1 MTRTFACPEFSL
13 LSQFLDGDLKTA
25 ETIQLSQHVTSCHHC
40 QTHMTDLEH
49 ARKFERA
56 ALSAAQNSLSQPT
69 ASGQCPEP
77 EMLFAYAQGTLST
90 TEERTVDA
98 HLFRCDVCL
107 TEVREVMR
115 AATTLAT
122 VQMESAP
129 AELDQQ
135 IASQWVPPPTLPRLV
150 LQLTQEGLRLIDK
163 YLTAPL
169 LDVLEIPAPLPAY
182 RSGSASGARQN
193 STALGLRLNAGET
206 EISVAAVRE
215 QHGVVV
221 KLTLLGTEQKALG
234 GRRIFLRQRGLA
246 IFSEQTDEQGV
257 LFMPLLAPGTYEVS
271 CHEIHTTFLLEL
283 RP

>member
-1 MTRTFACPEFSL
+1 MTRTVACPEFSL
-13 LSQFLDGDLKTA
+13 LSQFLDGDLGTA
-25 ETIQLSQHVTSCHHC
+25 ETTQLNQHVTNCHHC
-40 QTHMTDLEH
+40 QTHMTDLKH

-69 ASGQCPEP
+69 ASAECPQP
-77 EMLFAYAQGTLST
+77 KTLFAYAQGTLSI
-90 TEERTVDA
+90 TEERTVDT

-115 AATTLAT
+115 ATATLAT
-122 VQMESAP
+122 VQMEAVP

-135 IASQWVPPPTLPRLV
+135 IASQWVPSPTLPRLV
-150 LQLTQEGLRLIDK
+150 LKLTQEGLRLIDK

-169 LDVLEIPAPLPAY
+169 LDVQEILSPLPAY
-182 RSGSASGARQN
+182 RDRQAGGAGQS
-193 STALGLRLNAGET
+193 STLGLRLNAGEA
-206 EISVAAVRE
+206 EIAVAAARE

-221 KLTLLGTEQKALG
+221 KLTLIGTEQKALG

-257 LFMPLLAPGTYEVS
+257 LLMPLLAPGTYEVS